1 MQNIWGKIIS
11 LPDSVKIGQFV
22 DIGDPDFGEGCKIQ
36 AFVSI
41 PPGWKF
47 GNRVFI
53 GPGARFANDK
63 HPNLQEH
70 FEPQGG
76 EVGDDAVIGMG
87 ALIGSGVK
95 IGSKAIIGMG
105 AVVLNDVPQG
115 ETWVGSP
122 AHRIG

>member
-1 MQNIWGKIIS
+1 MKNIWGKIIS
-11 LPDSVKIGQFV
+11 LPDSVKIAQFV

-41 PPGWKF
+41 PPGWHF
-47 GNRVFI
+47 GKRVFI

-63 HPNLQEH
+63 HPNLNNKDWK
-70 FEPQGG
+70 PQGG

-87 ALIGSGVK
+87 ALIAPGIK
-95 IGSKAIIGMG
+95 IGRKSVIGMG
-105 AVVLNDVPQG
+105 AVVLNDVPDG

-122 AHRIG
+122 ARKM